1 MPGVTFLIFSIE
13 ALSSFVRFKMSATE
27 PWFKKRRNNVLNM
40 LSSETLH
47 LAVKKKKKKKLTE
60 TDVVFCHPHDFCL
73 IGFHSR
79 SLSLLLFEAL
89 LWKWTCP
96 VSHLHQALD
105 PFFTFLLSR
114 ALSLTLMQQKLH
126 FSQYLPSHLP
136 SVKSLFVF
144 LSVLSRHF
152 CLFLITTWKKILFF
166 FSLPSSRAKNC
177 HFYSPSQF

>member
-1 MPGVTFLIFSIE
+1 
-13 ALSSFVRFKMSATE
+13 MSATE

-47 LAVKKKKKKKLTE
+47 LAVKKKKKSSQKQMWFSAILMIFASL
-60 TDVVFCHPHDFCL
+60 VFTLVLFLCCCL
-73 IGFHSR
+73 KHSCENDPVLWAIYIR
-79 SLSLLLFEAL
+79 LSI
-89 LWKWTCP
+89 
-96 VSHLHQALD
+96 H
-105 PFFTFLLSR
+105 FFTFLLSR